1 MTKNKILVVDD
12 EKDILEFVS
21 YNLSQ
26 EGYSVHVA
34 SNGIDAIDLATKI
47 VPDLI
52 ILDVMMPEMD
62 GVTACAKLRKIPV
75 LSDVMITF
83 LTARSE
89 DYSQIAGLDSGA
101 DDYIT
106 KPIRPRLLLSRVK
119 ALLRRKNGESDQDF
133 IITVGELLLD
143 KEKHQVIYKGQEVAF
158 TKKEFKLLELLLS
171 KPGKVFQR
179 QEIFS
184 KVWGMDIVVG
194 DRTID
199 VHVRKIREKLE
210 DNFIKTIKGLG
221 YKFEC

>member
-26 EGYSVHVA
+26 EGYSVEVA
-34 SNGIDAIDLATKI
+34 SNGIDAIEIASKI

-62 GVTACAKLRKIPV
+62 GVTACAKLREIPV
-75 LSDVMITF
+75 LSDVLITF

-106 KPIRPRLLLSRVK
+106 KPIRPRLLVSRVK
-119 ALLRRKNGESDQDF
+119 ALLRRKNGQGDENF
-133 IITVGELLLD
+133 VVTVGDLTLD
-143 KEKHQVIYKGQEVAF
+143 KEKYQVFYKGKEVIF
-158 TKKEFKLLELLLS
+158 TRKE
-171 KPGKVFQR
+171 
-179 QEIFS
+179 
-184 KVWGMDIVVG
+184 
-194 DRTID
+194 
-199 VHVRKIREKLE
+199 
-210 DNFIKTIKGLG
+210 
-221 YKFEC
+221 